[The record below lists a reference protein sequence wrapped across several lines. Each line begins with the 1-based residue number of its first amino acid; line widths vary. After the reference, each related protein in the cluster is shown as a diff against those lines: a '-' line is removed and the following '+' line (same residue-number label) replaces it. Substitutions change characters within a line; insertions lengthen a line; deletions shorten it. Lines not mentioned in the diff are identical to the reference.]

1 MLFGIFL
8 YFFHI
13 SCKITDDFF
22 VHFRDIQEPKNVKL
36 LFDVL
41 RFEPPS
47 IHRAVLFV
55 TNNALVCE
63 TPEDASRVAYDL
75 DRNKNTRYDVR
86 IIYDY
91 SFFYYLHLDHID
103 LCLLIFGN
111 IFILGS
117 RVGWNILPE
126 VWNHFW
132 RQS

>member
-1 MLFGIFL
+1 MKYYSQFNMRTYILLFMNHITYHNNSIDELPLFHTFL
-8 YFFHI
+8 ASLQLMSLLMMI
-13 SCKITDDFF
+13 LF

-75 DRNKNTRYDVR
+75 DRNKNTRYDVGIR
-86 IIYDY
+86 YNY
-91 SFFYYLHLDHID
+91 
-103 LCLLIFGN
+103 IFN
-111 IFILGS
+111 FIL
-117 RVGWNILPE
+117 
-126 VWNHFW
+126 
-132 RQS
+132 Q